1 MENLEIW
8 FNYVFFIY
16 IYINWWYVKVNYYKS
31 DETWVIPWLDISGQ
45 VLKNIGMW
53 NPNSVV
59 VEMCID

>member
-1 MENLEIW
+1 M
-8 FNYVFFIY
+8 
-16 IYINWWYVKVNYYKS
+16 KVNYYKS